1 MWNWFT
7 ILKLNTN
14 EKKGNTEINA
24 FRYRIQRTIF
34 LDWLR
39 DLRRVFIEWGET
51 LFVKH
56 PTEYPRRPTSIFERC
71 TNAYGNGIVGAIMP
85 LSCSLPLLCQLLTP
99 ERSSTERGRR
109 SIHSR
114 QTALIL
120 DEAVVQACSSDHFVA
135 VASKTAREG
144 SKMPRADAKVLES
157 YSIPRPPAGLLS
169 VFLRV
174 YQKMCKRRTNK
185 SQRHCWQQRMT

>member
-135 VASKTAREG
+135 YSYLPQHPIKSLTAYQR
-144 SKMPRADAKVLES
+144 SVRRQAKVVCVGRGS
-157 YSIPRPPAGLLS
+157 GNDFGINGIQVR
-169 VFLRV
+169 
-174 YQKMCKRRTNK
+174 
-185 SQRHCWQQRMT
+185 